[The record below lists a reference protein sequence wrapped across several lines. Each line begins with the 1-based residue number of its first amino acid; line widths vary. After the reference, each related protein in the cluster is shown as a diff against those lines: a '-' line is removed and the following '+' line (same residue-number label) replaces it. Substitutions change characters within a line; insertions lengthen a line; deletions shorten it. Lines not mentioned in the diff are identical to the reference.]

1 MQVRCRRRARGRIA
15 ATQLSDVHSGL
26 GNSDRAM
33 DWLERAVV
41 ERAAAMYGIKGS
53 SRQLSQSVP

>member
-1 MQVRCRRRARGRIA
+1 
-15 ATQLSDVHSGL
+15 
-26 GNSDRAM
+26 M

-53 SRQLSQSVP
+53 SRQLSQPAP